1 MLLIPPPRNNKAL
14 MATIAIKARMSAYSA
29 RPCPLIRRTRRSAM
43 GVRLQRRA
51 DDAQDLG
58 DRAAQ
63 EQQSDNSRDGDQRQD
78 ESVFGQALAARLGG
92 HAIPS
97 MVTLTVAGRCVRCL
111 HYYSIVPTPVNM
123 VCRGADTAPNLP
135 ERHRSPGH
143 RSHGCATFDL
153 IDVLIPVHRPVQK
166 ARMTGEDG
174 GDGPFCGQPGDH
186 AVDLLRGGDDLAKQ
200 AVTRI

>member
-1 MLLIPPPRNNKAL
+1 
-14 MATIAIKARMSAYSA
+14 
-29 RPCPLIRRTRRSAM
+29 M

-63 EQQSDNSRDGDQRQD
+63 EDQSDHSRDGDQRQD
-78 ESVFGQALAARLGG
+78 ESVLGQALATRLGG

-97 MVTLTVAGRCVRCL
+97 MMDRTVPGRCVRCL
-111 HYYSIVPTPVNM
+111 HYYPIVPTLVNLA
-123 VCRGADTAPNLP
+123 CRATDTAPNLP

-143 RSHGCATFDL
+143 RSDGSAAFDL

-166 ARMTGEDG
+166 AGTTGENG
-174 GDGPFCGQPGDH
+174 GDRRFRRQTGND